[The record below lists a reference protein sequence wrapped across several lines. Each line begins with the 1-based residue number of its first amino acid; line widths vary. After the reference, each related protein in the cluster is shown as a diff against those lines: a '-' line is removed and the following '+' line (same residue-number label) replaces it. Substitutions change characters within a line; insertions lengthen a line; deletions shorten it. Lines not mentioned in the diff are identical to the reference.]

1 MAKSKKT
8 LIILLCVLVLAA
20 AAYIISVEVAKN
32 KASEETGT
40 RVGSLSGDLASLAL
54 TANGETNAFTF
65 DKENDR
71 WLLDADQ
78 DFPLRSSPL
87 NTIFNK
93 MKALTASRVFE
104 ATEGPAFYGFETPL
118 YAVSAVDDAGQRLD
132 LLVGKA
138 LDEERYYVTE
148 QGGTTVYIVSSEFAD
163 ALDQT
168 LLGLA
173 RADSLPAID
182 KADVT
187 ALDITSE
194 GLPRHLFTR
203 APAGDGYERYVR
215 TPVQSSTGRLDDGD
229 EALVKSFDDLFGY
242 VSDLSVEAAA
252 DWKVSDSQ
260 AASYGLNDPYALLTV
275 SYDGDETGTY
285 TLTVGALDEE
295 GVNRYCRLDD
305 SDMIVT
311 VRATFIDRV
320 LSNAAALASQT
331 D

>member
-8 LIILLCVLVLAA
+8 LLILLCVLVLAA
-20 AAYIISVEVAKN
+20 AAYIISVEVAKH
-32 KASEETGT
+32 KAAEDTGA
-40 RVGSLSGDLASLAL
+40 RVGALSGDLNALTL

-65 DKENDR
+65 DKAQDK
-71 WLLDADQ
+71 WLLDADEEY
-78 DFPLRSSPL
+78 PLRSSPL

-93 MKALTASRVFE
+93 MKSLTASRVFE
-104 ATEGPAFYGFETPL
+104 ATEGPAFYGFEPPT
-118 YAVSAVDDAGQRLD
+118 YAVSAVDADGQRLD

-138 LDEERYYVTE
+138 LDDERYYATE
-148 QGGTTVYIVSSEFAD
+148 QGGTTVYIISSEFAD

-173 RADSLPAID
+173 RADSLPTLNKKDI
-182 KADVT
+182 T
-187 ALDITSE
+187 ELDITSE
-194 GLPRHLFTR
+194 GLPQHLFIR
-203 APAGDGYERYVR
+203 SAAGDGYERFIR
-215 TPVQSSTGRLDDGD
+215 TPVQSSTGELEDD
-229 EALVKSFDDLFGY
+229 EALSKSFDDLFGY
-242 VSDLSVEAAA
+242 VSELSVESAA
-252 DWKVSDSQ
+252 DWKVTDTQ
-260 AASYGLNDPYALLTV
+260 AAAYGLNAPYAVLRV
-275 SYDGDETGTY
+275 SYDGDKTGSY

-295 GVNRYCRLDD
+295 GVTRYCRLDD